1 MNKKQCIKVAEE
13 NLKLCIKRKT
23 PLKYWIAPVSQEE
36 KQKILKRI
44 LKGVEYE

>member
-13 NLKLCIKRKT
+13 TLKKCIKNKT

-36 KQKILKRI
+36 KQKILERV
-44 LKGVEYE
+44 LNGAEYE